1 MGEFLGIDVAKDSLV
16 VWTNGRAQ
24 VLKNKRVEI
33 RRFVRDLP
41 KDARVGIEATSTYHL
56 LFCDEAHAAGV
67 VVYALNP
74 VDCARYRQALAARG
88 KTDLID
94 AQAIARFVQKEHD
107 SMRPYQPLPESVAK
121 LRSLIRRRDKAL
133 KARTMLELSLS
144 GDKELLALARPALKK
159 LGELVAKIEARMEA
173 LAKQM
178 EGAEEL
184 SSIAAVGTVN
194 LSCFLA
200 TLSVGG
206 FKSADAYVAYVG
218 LDCRPK
224 ESGTVVGT
232 RFVSCRGD
240 RHCRKN
246 LYMAAMSG
254 CTMKAW
260 KPYYDRQLAK
270 GLSRTQALVALA
282 RKMARTAWSVYT
294 HRKKFDPAR
303 ISLQNT

>member
-1 MGEFLGIDVAKDSLV
+1 MGEFVGIDVAKDSLV
-16 VWTNGRAQ
+16 VWMGGRAH
-24 VLKNKRVEI
+24 VLKNKKPEI

-41 KDARVGIEATSTYHL
+41 KDSVIGIEATSTYHL
-56 LFCDEAHAAGV
+56 LFCDEAFAAGLR
-67 VVYALNP
+67 VYALNP

-94 AQAIARFVQKEHD
+94 AQAIARFVQREHD
-107 SMRPYQPLPESVAK
+107 SMRPYKPLPEAVSK
-121 LRSLIRRRDKAL
+121 LRSLIRKRDKVL
-133 KARTMLELSLS
+133 KAKTMLELSLS
-144 GDKELLALARPALKK
+144 GDKDLLAISKPALKR
-159 LGELVAKIEARMEA
+159 LGELVKKIELQMGKLTKE
-173 LAKQM
+173 M

-184 SSIAAVGTVN
+184 SSISAVGVVN

-200 TLSVGG
+200 TLSVGE

-224 ESGTVVGT
+224 ESGTVVGK

-254 CTMKAW
+254 CTKPAW
-260 KPYYDRQLAK
+260 KPYYEKQVAK

-294 HRKKFDPAR
+294 YRRKFDPTR
-303 ISLQNT
+303 ISLQNP